1 MSSPESGSQPN
12 HSRRERHGRRR
23 TGRAQGGGE
32 PVPQGGEQQ
41 PQDRWAEYDIE
52 ALREAFDEGDEAT
65 CNRRFA
71 ALEGLNQSFDDA
83 YGSARDSAYNRQFQE
98 ARNNNKSTGEAH
110 AAADSATEKPRAKQR
125 MAAEAHMATDDQVN
139 ALATDLMGDKDPEDE
154 DYDEHFN
161 ELREALQRA
170 AAIPR
175 SEWGGTQ
182 EDPPE
187 PQPAPAPE
195 RNPAP
200 ETESQRKEREFNE
213 ARDTKYGAYVD
224 RQRSRRY
231 GKKAKAARE
240 AYEQAEENYKQKLD
254 ARLNDIAKGMAG
266 MNGVDNSLKQINQ
279 AIIDKVN
286 QIAREDTEA
295 QQELLV
301 QAGGRKAEL
310 LARYEKLSKGKKIAI
325 IIGGVAVGAT
335 LAAGT
340 GGLALAFGASG
351 AVAGTAASGVAAG
364 SAFGRTYALG
374 QSKLYTE
381 AADRA
386 VLGGNGSDLRQ
397 ESNLFIQRGVD
408 GIIGRS
414 NDEIENGDKIKRRV
428 FWTATGSAALV
439 GAGVVVGDAVS
450 GGVESVREG
459 AIGPWGE
466 SIGDGVG
473 DWFQGDAV
481 QAETGPAEPNSGG
494 AGPETGGGT
503 GEVATSE
510 LFEGAAGTT
519 EFTPEG
525 LEDLK
530 HWIDGY
536 EVQQGDTVWDDVSR
550 EYLEHKGITDPS
562 VYQID
567 AVKDSVLAN
576 TEIADAKGWL
586 YTGDVIDTVPD
597 SDASGA
603 ENVTET
609 ADSSENTADATTIED
624 GEGWADTMAQIDI
637 PAEDRA
643 ALLEHVGPQLADMT
657 YPGSDISVAYQQGG
671 EWFMNMSPDG
681 EMPQN
686 VLDLITTE
694 HMALNEAGLEAA
706 DAAEQIANS
715 SLGNVSD
722 IPRDAGGEAF
732 FDGHNLNHLWDEID
746 HNAAVGAQ
754 LESAD
759 PSSFKFENGA
769 LELVPDSHISDDAWE
784 ILVEHMTNAEKQR
797 YGLPV

>member
-1 MSSPESGSQPN
+1 MSNPNRPQPN
-12 HSRRERHGRRR
+12 TRRGRNTRRR
-23 TGRAQGGGE
+23 TGSAGNGNGNAE
-32 PVPQGGEQQ
+32 HAPQGGEAAPQ
-41 PQDRWAEYDIE
+41 PSVVPEHLDI
-52 ALREAFDEGDEAT
+52 LRPAVLSDEGEVTNHDLLNALYAFKEKRDVAHGAAYRQAF
-65 CNRRFA
+65 NRKFNEERHDGFNSDDA
-71 ALEGLNQSFDDA
+71 DARTKEYLEGEYAQRLDDDA
-83 YGSARDSAYNRQFQE
+83 RAAIDQYVDDLTPQFMGDVQPDNDEYAARRARVQQQLYQFAGTPREELDDS
-98 ARNNNKSTGEAH
+98 
-110 AAADSATEKPRAKQR
+110 
-125 MAAEAHMATDDQVN
+125 MAA
-139 ALATDLMGDKDPEDE
+139 
-154 DYDEHFN
+154 
-161 ELREALQRA
+161 
-170 AAIPR
+170 
-175 SEWGGTQ
+175 
-182 EDPPE
+182 PPLS
-187 PQPAPAPE
+187 PPPPPIPE
-195 RNPAP
+195 RTPAP

-240 AYEQAEENYKQKLD
+240 AYEQAEENYGQKLD
-254 ARLNDIAKGMAG
+254 AHLKDIAKGMAG

-286 QIAREDTEA
+286 QIAREDAEA

-301 QAGGRKAEL
+301 QAGGKKAEL

-381 AADRA
+381 AIDRA
-386 VLGGNGSDLRQ
+386 VLGGNDSDLGQ

-414 NDEIENGDKIKRRV
+414 NKEIESGDKIKRRV

-439 GAGVVVGDAVS
+439 GAGVVVADVAA
-450 GGVESVREG
+450 EG
-459 AIGPWGE
+459 ATSAQEVLVGPGGE
-466 SIGDGVG
+466 AIG

-481 QAETGPAEPNSGG
+481 QAENGPAEPDSGG
-494 AGPETGGGT
+494 AGSETDNGT
-503 GEVATSE
+503 GEVTTSE

-609 ADSSENTADATTIED
+609 ADSSEYTADATTIEN

-671 EWFMNMSPDG
+671 EWFMNMSPNA

-694 HMALNEAGLEAA
+694 HMAMHEAALEATI
-706 DAAEQIANS
+706 AEQIDGS
-715 SLGNVSD
+715 TLGNISD
-722 IPRDAGGEAF
+722 IPQNTGGEAF
-732 FDGHNLNHLWDEID
+732 FDGHNLDHLWDEID

-759 PSSFKFENGA
+759 PNSFKFENGA
-769 LELVPDSHISDDAWE
+769 LELVPNSHISDDAWE
-784 ILVEHMTNAEKQR
+784 ILAEHMTNAEKQR